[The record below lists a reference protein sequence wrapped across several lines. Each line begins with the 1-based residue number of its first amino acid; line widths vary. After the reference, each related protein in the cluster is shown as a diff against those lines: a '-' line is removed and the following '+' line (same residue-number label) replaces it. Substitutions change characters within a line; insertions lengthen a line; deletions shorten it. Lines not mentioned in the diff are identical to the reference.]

1 MNCLFAGSG
10 SLAAMATFEDRF
22 KPDMSV
28 SNFTMTDSYSMLK
41 SSKLQILKIGYIPR
55 VSDENGISLQ

>member
-28 SNFTMTDSYSMLK
+28 SKFTMTDSHSMLK
-41 SSKLQILKIGYIPR
+41 SSKLQIYKSQVYTEGL
-55 VSDENGISLQ
+55 